1 MELSTK
7 PDKYMALEVVKFSYL
22 SEFLNLP
29 IVQISNNRR
38 IGKLADL
45 AATASQVYPRVTGLM
60 IQTHRNKPLIYIPW
74 NSVKRIEFKKYIAID
89 DSAINQERQ
98 GKAAENEILISKTFL
113 DKQIISTSGYKIV
126 RVNDL
131 QLLIEDKAKEMTNL
145 WVVHIDIGSKGIL
158 RRLGFLRLVNA
169 AFRWVTDRDLKD
181 EFVSWKYVQ
190 PTATTSVNKSVQ
202 LKIDASKLSEI
213 HPADLA
219 DILEDLGTDERIGLI
234 ESLDNFTAAQTLQE
248 MQLKNRLQ
256 IVESMEAFKLAPI
269 INEMQMDEAVDLL
282 DACDIQKRQA
292 VLTMLSEEKVTE
304 LKELS
309 RLSVYSVGSIMNT
322 DFITAKA
329 TEKVNLVL
337 ERIRVECEKIEV
349 YRYAY
354 IIDDNGRLK
363 GVVSLRNLL
372 MSNGDILIADV
383 MTEQPISVQI
393 DTRIRRVA
401 KFFFKYNFEA
411 IPVVDEDDTLQG
423 LVSYRDAVASLY
435 PEIKEEDTV

>member
-1 MELSTK
+1 
-7 PDKYMALEVVKFSYL
+7 MALEVVKFSYL
-22 SEFLNLP
+22 SEFIHLP
-29 IVQISNNRR
+29 VVRISDNKR
-38 IGKLADL
+38 IGKLVDL
-45 AATASQVYPRVTGLM
+45 AATTSQVYPRVTGLM
-60 IQTHRNKPLIYIPW
+60 VRTYRHKPPMYIPW
-74 NSVKRIEFKKYIAID
+74 SNVKRIVFKEHIAID
-89 DSAINQERQ
+89 DSVMDHEQQR
-98 GKAAENEILISKTFL
+98 KAAENEILICKTFL

-131 QLLIEDKAKEMTNL
+131 QLLIEDKAKESTNL

-190 PTATTSVNKSVQ
+190 PTTTTSVYTSVQ
-202 LKIDASKLSEI
+202 LKTDASKLSEI

-219 DILEDLGTDERIGLI
+219 DILEDLGTDERIALI
-234 ESLDNFTAAQTLQE
+234 ESLDHFTAAQTLQE
-248 MQLKNRLQ
+248 MQFKNRLQ
-256 IVESMEAFKLAPI
+256 IIESMEPFKLAPI

-282 DACDIQKRQA
+282 DACDAQKRQSVYA
-292 VLTMLSEEKVTE
+292 MMPAEKVTE

-309 RLSVYSVGSIMNT
+309 QLSAYSVGSIMNT

-329 TEKVNLVL
+329 TERVSTVL
-337 ERIRVECEKIEV
+337 ERIRVECEKSEV

-354 IIDDNGRLK
+354 ILNDDGRLK
-363 GVVSLRNLL
+363 GVISLRNLL
-372 MSNGDILIADV
+372 MSDENILIADV
-383 MTEQPISVQI
+383 MTEQPVSVQI

-401 KFFFKYNFEA
+401 KLFFKYNFEA
-411 IPVVDEDDTLQG
+411 IPVVDDNDTLQG

>member
-1 MELSTK
+1 
-7 PDKYMALEVVKFSYL
+7 MALEVVKFSYL
-22 SEFLNLP
+22 SEFIHLP
-29 IVQISNNRR
+29 VVRISDNRR
-38 IGKLADL
+38 IGKLVDL
-45 AATASQVYPRVTGLM
+45 AATTSQVYPRVTGLM
-60 IQTHRNKPLIYIPW
+60 VRTYRHKPPMYIPW
-74 NSVKRIEFKKYIAID
+74 SNVKRIVFKEHIAIN
-89 DSAINQERQ
+89 DSTMDHVQQ
-98 GKAAENEILISKTFL
+98 QKAAENEILICKTFL

-131 QLLIEDKAKEMTNL
+131 QLLIEDKAKESTNL

-158 RRLGFLRLVNA
+158 RRLGFLRPVNA

-190 PTATTSVNKSVQ
+190 PTATTSVYASVQ
-202 LKIDASKLSEI
+202 LKTDASKLSEI

-219 DILEDLGTDERIGLI
+219 DILEDLGTDERIALI
-234 ESLDNFTAAQTLQE
+234 ESLDHFTAAQTLQE
-248 MQLKNRLQ
+248 MQFKNRLQ
-256 IVESMEAFKLAPI
+256 IVESMEPFKLAPI

-282 DACDIQKRQA
+282 DACDAQKRQSVYA
-292 VLTMLSEEKVTE
+292 MFTTEKVTE

-309 RLSVYSVGSIMNT
+309 QLSAYSVGSIMNT
-322 DFITAKA
+322 DFITAKP
-329 TEKVNLVL
+329 TETARVVL
-337 ERIRVECEKIEV
+337 NRIRVECEKLEM

-354 IIDDNGRLK
+354 ILDDDGRLK

-372 MSNGDILIADV
+372 MSDAKMLIADI
-383 MTEQPISVQI
+383 MTEQPVSVQI

-401 KFFFKYNFEA
+401 KLFFKYNFEA
-411 IPVVDEDDTLQG
+411 IPVVDDDDTLQG